1 MAARPKEHVEM
12 MPYTKYEIFRAAY
25 DRVNRYKE
33 AKDFLAAHVLSF
45 AILEDRVTAA
55 YVVAYRVINKEDPP
69 KMNELGKLRFKQ
81 LLDLLLGMGVMKMEL
96 HESLANAA
104 IKRNELMHEMMWRLN
119 AFNLKN
125 VDELRSLIGEV
136 EKVTERYVKL
146 HGTKKDL
153 KQLTE

>member
-1 MAARPKEHVEM
+1 
-12 MPYTKYEIFRAAY
+12 
-25 DRVNRYKE
+25 
-33 AKDFLAAHVLSF
+33 
-45 AILEDRVTAA
+45 
-55 YVVAYRVINKEDPP
+55 
-69 KMNELGKLRFKQ
+69 MNELGKLRFKQ
-81 LLDLLLGMGVMKMEL
+81 LLDLLLGMGVIKMEL
-96 HESLANAA
+96 HASLANAA

-136 EKVTERYVKL
+136 EKVTERYVRL